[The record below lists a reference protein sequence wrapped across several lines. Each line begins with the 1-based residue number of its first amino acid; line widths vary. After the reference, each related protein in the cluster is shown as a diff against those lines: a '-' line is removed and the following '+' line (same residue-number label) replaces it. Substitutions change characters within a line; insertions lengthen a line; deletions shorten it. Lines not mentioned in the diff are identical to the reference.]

1 MMMDSG
7 QIIAEFKQATEVPVE
22 AVREAERQRE
32 VVAPLLIDVLAR
44 AAKAPVEE
52 LMDQD
57 GLIFLAFH
65 LLGSWKETSAYSAVT
80 DLLGSDGEKVEWL
93 LGDAVTITAHRVV
106 FNLFDGD
113 LAPIK
118 RLIESP
124 DVDVYVR
131 RRMFDLMGMLMLQ
144 GKLERD
150 ELVDYLRELHGRLE
164 GDLEGLVWAGWAEL
178 VAQAGLRELSDLVE
192 KSFQDRKIEL
202 EFLDRSDFDRILRD
216 AQAGKTMRGVPR
228 EFDPFGDAVEELGDW
243 TIRDDSEHGTE
254 DELTFEDEL
263 ALGGRGTDDLIA
275 ALNQIMPMP
284 VSNPY
289 RHVGRND
296 PCPCGSGKKFKR
308 CCGQ

>member
-1 MMMDSG
+1 MMDSA
-7 QIIAEFKQATEVPVE
+7 QIIAEFKQAIKVPVE

-32 VVAPLLIDVLAR
+32 AVAPLLIDAVAR
-44 AAKAPVEE
+44 AAKTPVEE

-57 GLIFLAFH
+57 GLIFMAFH

-93 LGDAVTITAHRVV
+93 LGDAITITAHRVV

-131 RRMFDLMGMLMLQ
+131 RRMFDLLGMLMLQ

-150 ELVDYLRELHGRLE
+150 ELVGYLRELHGRLK
-164 GDLEGLVWAGWAEL
+164 GDPEGLVWAGWAES
-178 VAQAGLRELSDLVE
+178 VAQTGLQELSDLVE
-192 KSFQDRKIEL
+192 KSFRDKKIEL
-202 EFLDRSDFDRILRD
+202 EFLTRSDFDRILKD
-216 AQAGKTMRGVPR
+216 ARAGQTMQGVPH
-228 EFDPFGDAVEELGDW
+228 EFEPFGDTVEELGDW
-243 TIRDDSEHGTE
+243 TIRDDSE
-254 DELTFEDEL
+254 DELSLEDEL
-263 ALGGRGTDDLIA
+263 ALGGQGAADLIA
-275 ALNQIMPMP
+275 ALQQMMPKP
-284 VSNPY
+284 ASNPN